1 MIYLEIFISFLKIGL
16 TSFGGLSMVP
26 LITSEMLSHGWMT
39 QAEVTDII
47 AIAEMTP
54 GPLGLNCA
62 SFAGMKTMGLLGA
75 IMANLGVLFPSLT
88 IAGIGAMFLKKF
100 KDSSL
105 MKNMMQG
112 IRPACAGMLIGV
124 AGSLAISNYF
134 PNYTIDFMCITLGL
148 CNLVLLMKYKFSIPK
163 VIGLNAIFG
172 IVLFG
177 ILKF

>member
-1 MIYLEIFISFLKIGL
+1 
-16 TSFGGLSMVP
+16 MVP
-26 LITSEMLSHGWMT
+26 LITSEMLSHGWMS

-62 SFAGMKTMGLLGA
+62 SFAGMKTMGLFGA

-88 IAGIGAMFLKKF
+88 IAGIGAVFLNKF
-100 KDSSL
+100 KDSNL

-134 PNYTIDFMCITLGL
+134 PNYNIDFICLSLGI
-148 CNLVLLMKYKFSIPK
+148 CNLYLLMKVKVSIPLI
-163 VIGLNAIFG
+163 IGINAILGIIIFG
-172 IVLFG
+172 VF
-177 ILKF
+177 KF

>member
-134 PNYTIDFMCITLGL
+134 PNYTIDFICITLGL

-172 IVLFG
+172 IVLFR

>member
-1 MIYLEIFISFLKIGL
+1 MIYLEIFISFLKIGF

-39 QAEVTDII
+39 QSQVTDII

-62 SFAGMKTMGLLGA
+62 TFAGMKTMGILGA
-75 IMANLGVLFPSLT
+75 IMANFGVLFPSLT
-88 IAGIGAMFLKKF
+88 IGGLAAVFIKKF
-100 KDSSL
+100 KDSML

-124 AGSLAISNYF
+124 ASSLALSNYF
-134 PNYTIDFMCITLGL
+134 PNYQIDLVCCSIGIVNF
-148 CNLVLLMKYKFSIPK
+148 VLLLKYKFSIPK
-163 VIGLNAIFG
+163 LIFLNAFVG

-177 ILKF
+177 FLKF